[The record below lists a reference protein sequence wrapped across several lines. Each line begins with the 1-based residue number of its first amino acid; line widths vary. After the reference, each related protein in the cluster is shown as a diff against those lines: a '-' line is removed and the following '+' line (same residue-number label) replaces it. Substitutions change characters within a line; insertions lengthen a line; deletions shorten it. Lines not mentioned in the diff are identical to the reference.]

1 MLEIFVHNSSKEI
14 CKRYDKNKGII
25 KLLEALEA
33 NYQQKLLFFTS
44 IMISQFKSC
53 DIYGCSKLSLIFGL
67 NKGYH
72 WKLINSYMQEFS
84 INSKS

>member
-33 NYQQKLLFFTS
+33 NYQRNFF
-44 IMISQFKSC
+44 
-53 DIYGCSKLSLIFGL
+53 LNIFFDQSVIR
-67 NKGYH
+67 NNRK
-72 WKLINSYMQEFS
+72 
-84 INSKS
+84 